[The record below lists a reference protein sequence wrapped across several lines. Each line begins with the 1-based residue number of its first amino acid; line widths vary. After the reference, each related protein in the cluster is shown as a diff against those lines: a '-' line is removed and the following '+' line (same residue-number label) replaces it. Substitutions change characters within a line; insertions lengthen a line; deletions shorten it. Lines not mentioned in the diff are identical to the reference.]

1 MEEAVKIKRVGKS
14 LLVAALGVASVS
26 FVSACAPEGADGED
40 EGVDQPAGEEAEAE
54 LGVATQALNQNVAVR
69 ASAAQTGTTIVT
81 TTPLPP
87 SGNLMPPQRL
97 PYELVVVDK
106 LKEFKPIP
114 PSGNLMATPPIERLT
129 EIAQQAG
136 GN

>member
-1 MEEAVKIKRVGKS
+1 MEETVKIKRVGKS

-40 EGVDQPAGEEAEAE
+40 EGVDRLEEEEAE

-69 ASAAQTGTTIVT
+69 ASAAQVGTTIVT

-106 LKEFKPIP
+106 LKGFKPIP

>member
-1 MEEAVKIKRVGKS
+1 MEESSKIKRVGKS

-26 FVSACAPEGADGED
+26 FVSACAPEGSEGED
-40 EGVDQPAGEEAEAE
+40 EEVDQPAEEATEAE
-54 LGVATQALNQNVAVR
+54 LGVATQALNQNVAVS
-69 ASAAQTGTTIVT
+69 ASAAQTGTTIL
-81 TTPLPP
+81 TTPLTP

-97 PYELVVVDK
+97 PYEVVIVGK

-129 EIAQQAG
+129 QIEQQAG